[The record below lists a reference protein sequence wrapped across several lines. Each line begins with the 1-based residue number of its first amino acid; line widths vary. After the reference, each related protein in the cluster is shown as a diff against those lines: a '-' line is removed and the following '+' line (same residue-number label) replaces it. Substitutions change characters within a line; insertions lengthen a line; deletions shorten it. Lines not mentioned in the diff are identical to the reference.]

1 MSLQPQQQIQP
12 QPHVQIKY
20 IDIHAHLNF
29 PDYDQ
34 DREEVI
40 RRAVA
45 AGVAI
50 INIGTTIDS
59 SKAIIKIAEQYADIH
74 PHLYAIPGIHPTEIC
89 DWFEEAMSSEV
100 DLSTEDILEA
110 KRKIDTTL
118 TELAQLMSHKKVVG
132 VGECGIDVFRVP
144 EQYRATILDLQKRL
158 FIGQI
163 EIALEHNV
171 PLMIHARESYAEI
184 LEILDGNFMGD
195 KAKLRGNI
203 HFFAGSPEEAE
214 LFLKRGF
221 TVSFTGVITF
231 AKVYEDVIAKLPGNR
246 FMSETDCPFVA
257 PVPFRG
263 KRNEPVYV
271 IEVVKKMAQIRGISE
286 EDMAKELL
294 ATAKEAFALGL

>member
-1 MSLQPQQQIQP
+1 MQSE
-12 QPHVQIKY
+12 IKY

-34 DREEVI
+34 DREEII
-40 RRAVA
+40 RRAYTE
-45 AGVAI
+45 GVAI
-50 INIGTTIDS
+50 INIGTTIES
-59 SKAIIKIAEQYADIH
+59 SQKVIEIAERYTEVH

-89 DWFEEAMSSEV
+89 DWFEEAMSAGVQIGDVELQTAEGRIDS
-100 DLSTEDILEA
+100 ILA
-110 KRKIDTTL
+110 
-118 TELAQLMSHKKVVG
+118 ELASLVTHKKVVG

-144 EQYRATILDLQKRL
+144 EQYRTQMLGLQKRL
-158 FIGQI
+158 FTGQI
-163 EIALEHNV
+163 EIALEHNL
-171 PLMIHARESYAEI
+171 PLMIHARESYVEI

-231 AKVYEDVIAKLPGNR
+231 AKVYEGVISKLPAHR

-257 PVPFRG
+257 PVPHRG

-271 IEVVKKMAQIRGISE
+271 IEVVKKMAQIRDISE
-286 EDMAKELL
+286 VDMAKELL
-294 ATAKEAFALGL
+294 STAKEVFALEF